1 MVKHILL
8 SLMLIVM
15 AAGNAMASAGCC
27 PPPPEGKSKEQMFRE
42 IQEFKMK
49 FLAQE
54 MDLKEDQQQKFFELY
69 DEMSRKRFAAMK
81 SARELERKVKK
92 NADATEADYQAV
104 TDAWNKAK
112 TEDAAIAKEYD
123 EKFSKFLTQKQIF
136 QMKSAEDKFRKKM
149 EELRHKGRK
158 GHNR

>member
-42 IQEFKMK
+42 IQ
-49 FLAQE
+49 
-54 MDLKEDQQQKFFELY
+54 QQKFLELY

-136 QMKSAEDKFRKKM
+136 QMKSAEDKFRKKIEDM
-149 EELRHKGRK
+149 RHKGRK